1 MFDKIKELLEVDLLE
16 RLDLLFVILP
26 LLMSIFILEGNTD
39 IEVFIWIAEKLNKCL
54 FATTLIGA
62 IIQDGG

>member
-39 IEVFIWIAEKLNKCL
+39 IEVFI
-54 FATTLIGA
+54 
-62 IIQDGG
+62 